1 MRNKED
7 IMDLREV
14 YVAENDEE
22 RLDSYLTKELK
33 EFSRTY
39 IHRLIKNGLVSV
51 NGKKKLNQDI
61 W

>member
-39 IHRLIKNGLVSV
+39 IHRLIKKWISFC
-51 NGKKKLNQDI
+51 
-61 W
+61 